1 MATSST
7 ELYLID
13 ASMKIGGI
21 CEMASWA
28 TTEFAEYL
36 DARRFVVA
44 DLSVA
49 QLLDLCREFEDRLF
63 ARCAAGE
70 PARDVPAFLKK
81 QAD

>member
-1 MATSST
+1 MTTQGT
-7 ELYLID
+7 EHALIE
-13 ASMKIGGI
+13 ASIRIGRI

-28 TTEFAEYL
+28 TAEFAEYL